1 VSTND
6 VKKVVPFKLWKG
18 NWQPKVK
25 TEKPFKH
32 QVTGSTLRITDGT
45 VRWRDLVIEMP
56 RSTATPNVTIINDFY
71 MPQLQRNRR
80 VWVYLPLDYHQT
92 EKSYPVIYMHDGQNL
107 FDVSTS
113 YSGEWQ
119 VDESMNLLQAQGDYG
134 AIVVG
139 VDNGGMNR
147 LNEYSPW
154 RNANYGG
161 GEGDAYVDFLVHT
174 LKPYIDKHYRTK
186 PEREAT
192 GIIGSSMGAL
202 ISMYAGFKYPE
213 VFSKLGIFSPSFWFG
228 NNIFKVVRE
237 RLKFLPTKI
246 YMIGGERESS
256 TMISNMKTM
265 YATLQSIGFQK
276 DELELIA
283 RPDGMHSEWFWCR
296 EFPIAYKWLF
306 EDVQCEEFED
316 MIRHEAAIFREAK
329 NELIWMPPAD
339 TNNIKVYNSHW
350 DYVLTLSP
358 AADDEFDVDDLDD
371 GIYYFQLQISQRTV
385 FRKVIVKAEIM
396 AT

>member
-1 VSTND
+1 MSTND

-18 NWQPKVK
+18 NWQPRVK

-32 QVTGSTLRITDGT
+32 QITGSTLRITDGS
-45 VRWRDLVIEMP
+45 VRWQDLVIEMP

-80 VWVYLPLDYHQT
+80 VWVYLPLDYYRT
-92 EKSYPVIYMHDGQNL
+92 EKAYPVIYMQDGQNL

-161 GEGDAYVDFLVHT
+161 GEGDAYTDFLVHT
-174 LKPYIDKHYRTK
+174 LKPYIDKHYRTM

-202 ISMYAGFKYPE
+202 IAMYAGFKYPE

-237 RLKFLPTKI
+237 RIKFLPTKI
-246 YMIGGERESS
+246 YMVGGERESP

-296 EFPIAYKWLF
+296 EFPIAYQWLF
-306 EDVQCEEFED
+306 KDVQCEEFED

-329 NELIWMPPAD
+329 NELIWTPPSD
-339 TNNIKVYNSHW
+339 TKTIKVYNSHW
-350 DYVLTLSP
+350 DYIQTLSP
-358 AADDEFDVDDLDD
+358 ANDGEFDVDDLDD
-371 GIYYFQLQISQRTV
+371 GIYYFQIQVLQRTV
-385 FRKVIVKAEIM
+385 FRKVIVKTEIL